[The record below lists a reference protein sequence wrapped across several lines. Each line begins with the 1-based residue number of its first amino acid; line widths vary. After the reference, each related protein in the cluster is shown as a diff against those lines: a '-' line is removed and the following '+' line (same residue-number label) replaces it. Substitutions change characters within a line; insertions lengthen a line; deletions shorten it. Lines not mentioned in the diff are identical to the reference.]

1 MEHNDNKENQELE
14 LNQEASTVENEA
26 VEVDVEPTKEI
37 EGMEAAADVEANT
50 ETLLE
55 TIPETNTEAT
65 AEIVDTPT
73 VKAEYK
79 PLKKKR
85 TGGFK
90 RAMSYVLVGVIC
102 SVIGGGAAVG
112 AMMYV
117 VPNSTA
123 FKDSALYKAL
133 AQNKSVATSK
143 TQATSYVTPTGT
155 GLTVAEIA
163 KKVGPAVVGV
173 STKSVVSNR
182 SIFGNSSSVQQGT
195 GSGVIFSDK
204 GYIITNYHVIEGAS
218 TITVILN
225 NNKEVKAKE
234 INHDATNDIAVIQIT
249 DKVDLPGIAELG
261 DSSTLQVGELA
272 VAIGNPLGTE
282 LLGSVTTGIISAV
295 DRQIDSQTV
304 KFIQTD
310 AAISPGNSG
319 GPLIN
324 SQGQVIGIN
333 AEKMVSSGAEGLG
346 FAIPIN
352 LVKSKVDGL
361 ISNPVKETPSTS
373 ANASSQLMMGIGI
386 QEIDQATAQADNK
399 TVGIE
404 VLQVE
409 KGSPAETAG
418 IQLGDIIIKFD
429 GQTVKTAAELNALKA
444 KHKVGDTV
452 KITVVRNGK
461 SKEISLKFFQAN

>member
-1 MEHNDNKENQELE
+1 MEHNENNENKK
-14 LNQEASTVENEA
+14 VENEF
-26 VEVDVEPTKEI
+26 VEVDYEATKK
-37 EGMEAAADVEANT
+37 MEVTDASADTDNT
-50 ETLLE
+50 SE
-55 TIPETNTEAT
+55 TIDTAT
-65 AEIVDTPT
+65 VP
-73 VKAEYK
+73 VEYK
-79 PLKKKR
+79 TLKKKSS
-85 TGGFK
+85 GGFK

-102 SVIGGGAAVG
+102 SVIGGSAAVG

-123 FKDSALYKAL
+123 FKDSALYKTL
-133 AQNKSVATSK
+133 AQNKNTTTSR
-143 TQATSYVTPTGT
+143 TQATSYVAPTGT
-155 GLTVAEIA
+155 GLSVAEIA

-204 GYIITNYHVIEGAS
+204 GYIITNYHVIQGAS

-261 DSSTLQVGELA
+261 DSSKLQVGELA
-272 VAIGNPLGTE
+272 VAIGNPMGTD
-282 LLGSVTTGIISAV
+282 LLGSVTQGIISAV
-295 DRQIDSQTV
+295 DRKIDGQSV
-304 KFIQTD
+304 NFIQTD

-333 AEKMVSSGAEGLG
+333 SEKMVSSGAEGLG

-352 LVKSKVDGL
+352 LIKSKVDGL
-361 ISNPVKETPSTS
+361 ISNPVKDNPSTN

-386 QEIDQATAQADNK
+386 QEIDQATAQAENK

-404 VLQVE
+404 ILQVD
-409 KGSPAETAG
+409 KGTPAEAAG
-418 IQLGDIIIKFD
+418 MELGDIIIKFD
-429 GQTVKTAAELNALKA
+429 GKTVKTADELNALKA
-444 KHKVGDTV
+444 KHKMGDTV
-452 KITVVRNGK
+452 KVTVVRDGK
-461 SKEISLKFFQAN
+461 SKELSLKFFQAN